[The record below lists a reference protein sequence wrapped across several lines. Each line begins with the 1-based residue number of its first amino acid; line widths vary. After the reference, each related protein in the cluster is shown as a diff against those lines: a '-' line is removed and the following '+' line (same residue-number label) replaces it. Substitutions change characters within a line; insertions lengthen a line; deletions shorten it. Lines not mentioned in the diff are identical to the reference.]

1 MSTQKLENA
10 LRTINWWVH
19 VLQGID
25 SLMQDD
31 DYTTYCIDYRVEDA
45 ILQVA
50 RHYGCDNIW
59 ATYLQSWLTSDA
71 RAQAHTAICNDIRL
85 LQTLKQ
91 KVTITYGQPV
101 SQDGTYAVYTVG
113 SYRPHIPL
121 SCLDKSQIDT
131 IPYKMDRSTSR
142 KRNAIDYMIV
152 KMEYLQ
158 YEQVTVADIERSY
171 NALTE
176 AVADVKVDSGTGATC
191 RAGSEDKERALTG
204 E

>member
-50 RHYGCDNIW
+50 QHYGCDNIW

-71 RAQAHTAICNDIRL
+71 RAQAHMAICNDIRL
-85 LQTLKQ
+85 LQVLKCN
-91 KVTITYGQPV
+91 VTIAYGQPI
-101 SQDGTYAVYTVG
+101 SQDGTYAVYAVG
-113 SYRPHIPL
+113 NYRPHIPL
-121 SCLDKSQIDT
+121 HYLDESQIDT

-142 KRNAIDYMIV
+142 KRNAINYMIE

-171 NALTE
+171 NVLVQ
-176 AVADVKVDSGTGATC
+176 AVADVNPESGTGATC
-191 RAGSEDKERALTG
+191 RAGSEDKERGLTV